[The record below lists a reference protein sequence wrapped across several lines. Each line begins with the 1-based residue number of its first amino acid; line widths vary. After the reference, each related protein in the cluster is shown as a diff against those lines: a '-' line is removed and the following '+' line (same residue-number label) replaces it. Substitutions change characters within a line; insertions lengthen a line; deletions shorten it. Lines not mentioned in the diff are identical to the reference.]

1 METSLLNRVVHRSVA
16 LALSA
21 CVMLASPAQVWAN
34 DGPKM
39 STSTEMG
46 EVKTASEADLATAR
60 LHFSNGVS
68 LLREIP
74 PNYQDAWQQFR
85 LALEKSGGS
94 WKVRG
99 NLGYCALKLER
110 DGEALEHYRHYLQAG
125 GAELDP
131 KERSD
136 IEQELLLLEG
146 NMAWVTISSS
156 DPDAEIAVSRRG
168 SSAPTQAYSLSR
180 GEAKL
185 GLRAGDFMITAK
197 SGARTLKWEP
207 LLTPGK
213 KASFHFDFGE
223 TETAAARRDESLVVK
238 PAASEEQRARPTT
251 LRLVGYGALGAG
263 VLAAGGGV
271 IAGVVAKNKEK
282 AAQENCVNKIC
293 PEDDLPKKESA
304 QTLALTANI
313 LYITGGVLAATGVT
327 LVILD
332 VKAKQ
337 NEVARTLHLSPGI
350 AAGGGALFLSGSY

>member
-1 METSLLNRVVHRSVA
+1 METSSLNTVVRRRVA
-16 LALSA
+16 LVLSA
-21 CVMLASPAQVWAN
+21 CVMLASPAQLWAN

-46 EVKTASEADLATAR
+46 EVKTASDADLATAR

-68 LLREIP
+68 LLQETP

-185 GLRAGDFMITAK
+185 GLRAGDFTITAR

-223 TETAAARRDESLVVK
+223 SERGSTAAAASDDSL
-238 PAASEEQRARPTT
+238 AQRAAVSDERPTT
-251 LRLVGYGALGAG
+251 LRWVGYGALGAG

-271 IAGVVAKNKEK
+271 IAGAMAKNKEK

-293 PEDDLPKKESA
+293 PEDDLSKKESA
-304 QTLALTANI
+304 QTLATTANV
-313 LYITGGVLAATGVT
+313 LFITAGVLAAAGVT

-337 NEVARTLHLSPGI
+337 NEVARTLHLSPGL